1 MVLIHLKEPSQVIF
15 VKLVELRSCRQVHA
29 LVLGILGILGVIWQ
43 EYVMQFELD
52 DI

>member
-29 LVLGILGILGVIWQ
+29 LVLGILGVIWQ

>member
-29 LVLGILGILGVIWQ
+29 LVLGVIWQ
-43 EYVMQFELD
+43 EYVMKFELD
-52 DI
+52 DM